1 MQNFWNRMMNGK
13 KKRRQYCILAF
24 WIAVWFVLAAAVD
37 NQILLATPLETF
49 WALISRLSKG
59 SFYLAAGRSLLRIGT
74 GFLAGFAAAL
84 LLAMGS
90 RRFPLLEDV
99 LAPVLNLMKAIPV
112 ASFVVLLLIWWGSSF
127 LSVAICFLVVL
138 PNVYISTLEGLKSTD
153 WRLLEMAEV
162 FRLTFWSRFFY
173 IYRPALKPFLYS
185 SLKISLGMCWKSGIA
200 AEVIGTPDNSI
211 GEQMYLSKIYLDTAG
226 VFAWTAVIVLLSV
239 LFEKV
244 FLRLTEVFFAWEPVC
259 KGQMPYGSRSRG
271 KGRSGLQE
279 EAEEGGGTVR
289 KEEEAEEVGGAVR
302 KAEKAEA
309 VGGSVRKA
317 EKAEAVGGTVRK
329 AEKAEAVG
337 GTVRKEEEA
346 EEVGRAVKTAERA
359 AGYIRC
365 EDIDKSYH
373 GERILEK
380 VSVVY
385 EPGQTYYL
393 TSPSGSGKTT
403 LLRILAG
410 LTMPDAGCV
419 KASFSCSMVFQEDRL
434 CEDYSA
440 VKNVALITGEGRRAE
455 EALRK
460 LLKEEALHKPCRQ
473 LSGGM
478 KRRVALVRAME
489 AESEYILLDEPFT
502 GMDAETKRRAEAY
515 IREKQNGRTLI
526 IATHR

>member
-1 MQNFWNRMMNGK
+1 M
-13 KKRRQYCILAF
+13 
-24 WIAVWFVLAAAVD
+24 
-37 NQILLATPLETF
+37 
-49 WALISRLSKG
+49 
-59 SFYLAAGRSLLRIGT
+59 
-74 GFLAGFAAAL
+74 
-84 LLAMGS
+84 
-90 RRFPLLEDV
+90 
-99 LAPVLNLMKAIPV
+99 
-112 ASFVVLLLIWWGSSF
+112 
-127 LSVAICFLVVL
+127 
-138 PNVYISTLEGLKSTD
+138 
-153 WRLLEMAEV
+153 
-162 FRLTFWSRFFY
+162 
-173 IYRPALKPFLYS
+173 
-185 SLKISLGMCWKSGIA
+185 
-200 AEVIGTPDNSI
+200 IGTPDNSI

-279 EAEEGGGTVR
+279 EAEEDGGTVR
-289 KEEEAEEVGGAVR
+289 KEEEAEEVGG
-302 KAEKAEA
+302 
-309 VGGSVRKA
+309 
-317 EKAEAVGGTVRK
+317 
-329 AEKAEAVG
+329 
-337 GTVRKEEEA
+337 
-346 EEVGRAVKTAERA
+346 AVKTAERA